1 MRKFGLIGYPL
12 SHSFSEKYFTEKFAR
27 EGIEDCVYELYPI
40 GDINELPRLLQ
51 KEKLEGLNITIPY
64 KKAVLPFLTG
74 SSGEVKAIM
83 ACNCITIKDKTLIG
97 YNTDTI
103 GFRKTFERQLQPH
116 HTRALILGT
125 GGASLAVAYTLQLL
139 NIDFLF
145 VSRSSNQD
153 NTILYGELN
162 DTILKEF
169 TIIIN
174 TTPLGTFPDV
184 NQYPP
189 IPYDLITGK
198 HYLYDLVYNPAET
211 MFLKNGRLN
220 GACTENGAEM
230 LVIQAEESWKIW
242 NK

>member
-1 MRKFGLIGYPL
+1 M
-12 SHSFSEKYFTEKFAR
+12 
-27 EGIEDCVYELYPI
+27 
-40 GDINELPRLLQ
+40 
-51 KEKLEGLNITIPY
+51 
-64 KKAVLPFLTG
+64 
-74 SSGEVKAIM
+74 
-83 ACNCITIKDKTLIG
+83 
-97 YNTDTI
+97 
-103 GFRKTFERQLQPH
+103 
-116 HTRALILGT
+116 
-125 GGASLAVAYTLQLL
+125 
-139 NIDFLF
+139 
-145 VSRSSNQD
+145 
-153 NTILYGELN
+153 N

-220 GACTENGAEM
+220 GACIENGAEM